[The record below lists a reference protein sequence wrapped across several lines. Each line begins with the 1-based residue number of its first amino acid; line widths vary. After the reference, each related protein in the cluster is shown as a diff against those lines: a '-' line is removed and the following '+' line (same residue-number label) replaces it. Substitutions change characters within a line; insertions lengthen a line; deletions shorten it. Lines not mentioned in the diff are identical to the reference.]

1 MTRTARLILTAAAL
15 LWTARTCSAIPR
27 PSPNDI
33 GSLFK
38 RANVQFQDCGDEN
51 DAKRIKAGRAWSEAA
66 NLAEFTIDGSL
77 DDKTKFQGTNAYKH
91 YFEDA
96 DSTQVNAMFGSI
108 QAGSSGDSG
117 NAFQLNFIIS
127 CKETDAC
134 KDALA
139 VTDSAPATSSFTPII
154 RLCPLFFTDDRTK
167 NFLDSKSTKR
177 DPGRRDNS
185 WCQPNQPFSFFETAG
200 HTFLHEMTH
209 LDQLGVAAG
218 LSERDTNDPNIKSH
232 GTDDI
237 YAIAKGYDPT
247 SPERSARKLKDNW
260 TKYNGDHKNKPEL
273 ERVENAEGY
282 AASATEFWFQSKCGF
297 TDILP

>member
-1 MTRTARLILTAAAL
+1 M
-15 LWTARTCSAIPR
+15 
-27 PSPNDI
+27 
-33 GSLFK
+33 K
-38 RANVQFQDCGDEN
+38 
-51 DAKRIKAGRAWSEAA
+51 K
-66 NLAEFTIDGSL
+66 
-77 DDKTKFQGTNAYKH
+77 
-91 YFEDA
+91 
-96 DSTQVNAMFGSI
+96 MFGSI

-117 NAFQLNFIIS
+117 NAFQLKFIIS

-139 VTDSAPATSSFTPII
+139 VTDAAPLTDSFTPTL

-167 NFLDSKSTKR
+167 NFLDSKTTKR

-209 LDQLGVAAG
+209 LDQLGGQYSPAPSKPSALTHSIPSVVAAG
-218 LSERDTNDPNIKSH
+218 LSERETTDKNIKTH

-237 YAIAKGYDPT
+237 YGIAKGYDAT
-247 SPERSARKLKDNW
+247 GPERSARKLKDNW
-260 TKYNGDHKNKPEL
+260 AKYNKDKKNKPEL

-282 AASATEFWFQSKCGF
+282 AASATEFWFQSRCGWD
-297 TDILP
+297 TIQP